1 MSASMEARRNRAVQL
16 RYKKAMVNGL
26 TFWQI
31 RNSLEEMNE
40 ACDDVIYWM
49 DSDEQT
55 LIDALEGD
63 GEDADRFKIDFSQLS
78 ADIDRMYDDML
89 QIDEPDRFDDIMVV
103 SGIGDSPGY
112 EILGYDILEED
123 YFGINP
129 FLHEYAK
136 KESVKRLERLTKKE
150 LLNTMRQVMCI
161 VFAYQG
167 IQSRY
172 QDLKSAIDILRGKN
186 KEYLEGV
193 KKINELYDSIDW
205 SDRWVEY
212 SKGYEALDRIFE
224 KLPQEAWL

>member
-1 MSASMEARRNRAVQL
+1 MGASIEARKNRAIQL
-16 RYKKAMVNGL
+16 RYKKAMVNNL

-31 RNSLEEMNE
+31 RDSLEEMNE

-55 LIDALEGD
+55 LVDALEGD
-63 GEDADRFKIDFSQLS
+63 GEDADRFKVDFAQL
-78 ADIDRMYDDML
+78 ATDIDRMYDDML
-89 QIDEPDRFDDIMVV
+89 QIDEPERFDDIMVA
-103 SGIGDSPGY
+103 SGVGDNPGY
-112 EILGYDILEED
+112 EILGYDIVEED

-136 KESVKRLERLTKKE
+136 EESIKRLERLTKKE

-167 IQSRY
+167 VQSRY
-172 QDLKSAIDILRGKN
+172 QDLKSAIEILRGKN
-186 KEYLEGV
+186 KEYLDGV

-205 SDRWVEY
+205 SDKWVHY
-212 SKGYEALDRIFE
+212 SKGYEILDSLFE

>member
-112 EILGYDILEED
+112 EILGYDIVEKD

-136 KESVKRLERLTKKE
+136 EESVKRLERLTKKE

-212 SKGYEALDRIFE
+212 SEGYEALDRIFE

>member
-112 EILGYDILEED
+112 EILGYDIVEED

-136 KESVKRLERLTKKE
+136 EESVKRLERLTKKE

-212 SKGYEALDRIFE
+212 SEGYEALDRIFE